1 MSALSPSPVAA
12 SEGVPPILLSAPSR
26 SDGDARRA
34 FAELAGTAA
43 RLARLDETL
52 AATWQQVFARTRL
65 IRAVERGEIDRRLYA
80 LYLFETYHYTLH
92 NSRNQALVG
101 VRALEHNG
109 TYLKFCFEHAC
120 EEVGHEQMALHDI
133 RSLGLA
139 GGDFEIPAA
148 RAATEILIAYL
159 YWISATGNPLR
170 RLGYSFW
177 AEGAYSYI
185 TPLVDRVQEV
195 LGLADSQLTFFIA
208 HARIDQEHAREVR
221 EMIAQHCKTAE
232 DWAEVERVMV
242 TTLRLTSGMMEEVF
256 GEYERLMAGE
266 PSDYHFLLALE

>member
-1 MSALSPSPVAA
+1 MSSISPSAMAA
-12 SEGVPPILLSAPSR
+12 SEDVSSILPFAPSR
-26 SDGDARRA
+26 SDDDTRRA
-34 FAELAGTAA
+34 FAELASTEA
-43 RLARLDETL
+43 RFARLDETL
-52 AATWQQVFARTRL
+52 AASWQQVFARTRL
-65 IRAVERGEIDRRLYA
+65 VRAVERGEIDRRLYA

-139 GGDFEIPAA
+139 SRDFEIPSP

-185 TPLVDRVQEV
+185 TPLVDRVQQV
-195 LGLADSQLTFFIA
+195 LELADSQLTFFIA
-208 HARIDQEHAREVR
+208 HARIDEAHAREVR

-242 TTLRLTSGMMEEVF
+242 TTLRLMSAMMEEAF
-256 GEYERLMAGE
+256 SEYERLIAGE